1 MLSMAVNQEKN
12 KYGVVIGSDEDVRIQ
27 AQIAE
32 YLKLLE
38 WRNVKLDDMF
48 KDQELFDV
56 KKMEDCYKAVHAFV
70 EMKVLIQSDNLYQT
84 VKASWPVTMRWVS

>member
-1 MLSMAVNQEKN
+1 M
-12 KYGVVIGSDEDVRIQ
+12 
-27 AQIAE
+27 
-32 YLKLLE
+32 
-38 WRNVKLDDMF
+38 